1 MLATCI
7 LCISSICILLYAL
20 LARVAMHSMHIHTS
34 YYYTSS
40 YEILHYLCIY
50 RTRSFKRAL
59 DQDHPSAG
67 GIPSGHT
74 LASSARS
81 GRSVHSRPR

>member
-1 MLATCI
+1 
-7 LCISSICILLYAL
+7 
-20 LARVAMHSMHIHTS
+20 MHIHTS
-34 YYYTSS
+34 NYYDSYTSS

-59 DQDHPSAG
+59 DQDYPSAG

-74 LASSARS
+74 L
-81 GRSVHSRPR
+81 G